1 MPMTDVILS
10 VEGLKKS
17 YDDVIAVDGLDFS
30 IEAGQ
35 CFGLLGPNGA
45 GKTTTLQ
52 MLEGM
57 ESPTSGSVTYRGGP
71 LPQDYQERIGIQF
84 QATALQTF

>member
-52 MLEGM
+52 MLKGWIT
-57 ESPTSGSVTYRGGP
+57 PP
-71 LPQDYQERIGIQF
+71 AP
-84 QATALQTF
+84 